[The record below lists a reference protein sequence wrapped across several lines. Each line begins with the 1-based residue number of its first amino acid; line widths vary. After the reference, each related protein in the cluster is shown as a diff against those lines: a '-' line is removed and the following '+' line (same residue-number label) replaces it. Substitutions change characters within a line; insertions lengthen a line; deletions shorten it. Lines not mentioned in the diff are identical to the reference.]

1 LQHGYTGSE
10 TTTGKKERPRKG
22 MSKLYRTQYLR
33 STNEWYIRL
42 PITPLLDDLAEE
54 DRKTSV
60 VVVWQDDRVLVTLPE
75 GFMRALRAT
84 VVEPGKPPES
94 LPPKRRKK

>member
-1 LQHGYTGSE
+1 
-10 TTTGKKERPRKG
+10 
-22 MSKLYRTQYLR
+22 
-33 STNEWYIRL
+33 
-42 PITPLLDDLAEE
+42 LDDLAEE